1 MRERLRYWVWL
12 SQCFS
17 YGSGKLGRLVEA
29 GADPEKLCLDG
40 REYRKSFGFL
50 DENDLNRLAHVS
62 IERADLILEDC
73 EKKKIWAVSIEDAL
87 HPPPLRHIY
96 GPPVVLYGKGELTGL
111 SETLRVTI
119 VGTRECSDYA
129 KSAAGNIAF
138 QLARTGVTVVSGC
151 AVGIDEYAHR
161 GAVKAGGRSVGIL
174 ACGADVNYPRDT
186 ETVRDHMLYRGG
198 ALITELPPGTHV
210 NRNYFATRNRLL
222 AGISE
227 GVFVVQAPQR
237 SGALITAELAVE
249 QGKEL
254 FCLPPANI
262 FDPNYLGVV
271 PYLRDGAVPV
281 YSAADILSEY
291 EAQWA
296 DRINLEALHK
306 PVRPAAQSAARVA
319 DEPAYQAKPAPA
331 AAAGKAKASPPSAA
345 ELSLSDALREIY
357 ALLEDAPRPMD
368 EIIRQSG
375 KQPPEV
381 LAALTELEL
390 LGLVT
395 AYPGRLYGRADG
407 AR

>member
-29 GADPEKLCLDG
+29 GADPEKLCLEG

-73 EKKKIWAVSIEDAL
+73 EKKKIWAVSIEDDL
-87 HPPPLRHIY
+87 YPPPLRHIY

-119 VGTRECSDYA
+119 
-129 KSAAGNIAF
+129 
-138 QLARTGVTVVSGC
+138 VTVVSGC

-262 FDPNYLGVV
+262 FDPHYLGVV
-271 PYLRDGAVPV
+271 PYLRAGAVPV

-331 AAAGKAKASPPSAA
+331 AAAGKAKASPPPAA